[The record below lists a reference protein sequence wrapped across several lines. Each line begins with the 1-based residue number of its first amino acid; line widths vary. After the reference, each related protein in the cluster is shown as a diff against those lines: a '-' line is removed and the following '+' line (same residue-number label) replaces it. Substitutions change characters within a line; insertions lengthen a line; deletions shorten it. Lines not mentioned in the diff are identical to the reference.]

1 MQFLESIFAAPADA
15 GKFADITVPVWG
27 WPMLIG
33 VITAALLIDLF
44 IFHRRAHVVEFREAA
59 VESAGWIGLGLA
71 FAGVIAW
78 MFADQGKGTAAA
90 MEYLSAYLIEKS
102 LSVDN
107 VFVWAVIFAHF
118 GVPLEYQ
125 HRTLFWGIFGALVMR
140 FVFIVAGVAV
150 IERFEYLLVV
160 FGVFLIYTGIKL
172 LRSDG
177 KPLDPGEMAA
187 LRLFRRLVPSTDE
200 FDGQKMFTRRSGKLL
215 ATPLLAVLVVVEVA
229 DVIFAVDS
237 VPAVLAISRARFIV
251 FASNA
256 FAILGL
262 RALYFLLA
270 DMQNRFYYLK
280 HAISAILVFVGVK
293 MTLSLWMHLPT
304 AAALGFIALALMLGV
319 GASLLRSTGTVAATA
334 PDDAQ

>member
-1 MQFLESIFAAPADA
+1 MRYVNLLAEPASA
-15 GKFADITVPVWG
+15 GDFADVIVPAWG

-33 VITAALLIDLF
+33 VITLALLIDLF
-44 IFHRRAHVVEFREAA
+44 VFHRQAHVIEIREAA
-59 VESAGWIGLGLA
+59 IESAGWVGLGLA
-71 FAGVIAW
+71 FSGVIWW

-90 MEYLSAYLIEKS
+90 LEYLSAYLIEKS

-118 GVPLEYQ
+118 GVPIEYQ
-125 HRTLFWGIFGALVMR
+125 HRTLFWGIFGALVLR

-150 IERFEYLLVV
+150 IERFEGLLLV
-160 FGVFLIYTGIKL
+160 FGVFLVYTGIKL
-172 LRSDG
+172 LRADD
-177 KPLDPGEMAA
+177 KPIDPSQMAA
-187 LRLFRRLVPSTDE
+187 LRLFRRLVPSTTE

-215 ATPLLAVLVVVEVA
+215 ATPLLAVLVVVEA
-229 DVIFAVDS
+229 TDVIFAVDS

-270 DMQNRFYYLK
+270 DMQTRFYYLK
-280 HAISAILVFVGVK
+280 HSISAILVFVGVK
-293 MTLSLWMHLPT
+293 MTLSLWLHVPT
-304 AAALGFIALALMLGV
+304 AVALGFIALVLVLGV
-319 GASLLRSTGTVAATA
+319 VASLRRTAVDGAADGA
-334 PDDAQ
+334 P